1 MAISDDHQPASSLC
15 FVDSVVPAV
24 YFQFHKI
31 FDEVVNQLLHLDVRK
46 ATGPDDISAFFLKAV
61 ASEIAEPLTVLFNQS
76 LATGLNGSFQMSLPS
91 IRVEQRTIQGNFIQY
106 LVVPIMAKVLEKL
119 IANHLSSYL
128 ESHSLLHDHQGAY
141 WSGRSSEHILL
152 FAVDTS

>member
-1 MAISDDHQPASSLC
+1 MQISLNSINDFFQTVATSDDHQPASSFC

-46 ATGPDDISAFFLKAV
+46 ATGPNGISAFFLKAV

-76 LATGLNGSFQMSLPS
+76 LATGLISSTWKFSNVSPVHKGGAKD
-91 IRVEQRTIQGNFIQY
+91 GNFD
-106 LVVPIMAKVLEKL
+106 PISCCAHHGK
-119 IANHLSSYL
+119 
-128 ESHSLLHDHQGAY
+128 SLGKIDC
-141 WSGRSSEHILL
+141 
-152 FAVDTS
+152 